1 MTVKQATRHVILGNG
16 PAGVVAAEQIK
27 KQRPN
32 DTVIMVGSE
41 PEPPY
46 SRMAIPYLLI
56 GRVDESGTYLRKDSN
71 HFKSKG
77 IEEIRARAVSLDTQ
91 GKSVKLDNGQT
102 LAYDKLLIATGA
114 RPISPPIKGV
124 DLPGVHPCWTLEN
137 ARQIIEL
144 AKPGSRVLQMGA
156 GFIGCIIMEALALR
170 GVKLTVVEMGNR
182 MVPRMMTEKAGT
194 LIKDW
199 CEHKGVKVHTST
211 RVDAIELGGQVTPQ
225 NASAQA
231 QVQEPGLFAKIGAAL
246 GFGGKAVEHAHEVED
261 AHAHPGAPLLAR
273 LSNGETLECDLIISA
288 TGVKPNL
295 DFLAGSGLEVDQG
308 LLVDDHM
315 QTNIPDV
322 YAAGDVAQVRDF
334 STGQKTVNMIQPA
347 AADDARIAAQ
357 NMLGKGT
364 VTQGSLAMN
373 VLDTLGLIAASF
385 GQWWGAEGGQHVEV
399 VNDESFNY
407 LRLEFLDDVL
417 IGATSLGLTDHV
429 GVMRGLIQGKIKLG
443 EWKDILLKDP
453 TRLMEAY
460 LACAQSQSKWTSPSS
475 SSLH

>member
-1 MTVKQATRHVILGNG
+1 MTTRHVILGNG
-16 PAGVVAAEQIK
+16 PAGVVAAEQIR

-32 DTVIMVGSE
+32 DSIVMVGAE

-56 GRVDESGTYLRKDSN
+56 GKVGEKGTHLRKDPD
-71 HFKSKG
+71 HFKRQN
-77 IEEIRARAVSLDTQ
+77 IVEVQARATRLDTK
-91 GKSVKLDNGQT
+91 GKLVHLDNGQQ
-102 LAYDKLLIATGA
+102 LPYDKLLIATGA
-114 RPISPPIKGV
+114 RPISPPIAGV
-124 DLPGVHPCWTLEN
+124 NLPGVYPCWTLEN
-137 ARQIIEL
+137 ARHIIEL

-182 MVPRMMTEKAGT
+182 MVPRMMTEGAGSM
-194 LIKDW
+194 IRDW
-199 CEHKGVKVHTST
+199 CIAKGVNVHCSTKVE
-211 RVDAIELGGQVTPQ
+211 AIEQGGKP
-225 NASAQA
+225 A
-231 QVQEPGLFAKIGAAL
+231 GLMGKIGAAL
-246 GFGGKAVEHAHEVED
+246 GMGGGASSD
-261 AHAHPGAPLLAR
+261 APLLAK

-295 DFLAGSGLEVDQG
+295 DFLEGSGLEVDQG

-315 QTNIPDV
+315 QTNVPDV
-322 YAAGDVAQVRDF
+322 FAAGDVAQVRDF

-357 NMLGKGT
+357 NMMGMGT
-364 VTQGSLAMN
+364 ETQGSLAMN

-385 GQWWGAEGGQHVEV
+385 GQWWGSDTGQSVELV
-399 VNDESFNY
+399 RKESFNY
-407 LRLEFLDDVL
+407 LRLEFEGDVL

-429 GVMRGLIQGKIKLG
+429 GVLRGLIQGRIRLG
-443 EWKDILLKDP
+443 EWKDILLEDP

-460 LACAQSQSKWTSPSS
+460 LACAQAQSTWKLPSN
-475 SSLH
+475 SLQH